1 MLVTGVIVL
10 LITLALVYRRAIGRR
25 FDAVAAALTE
35 IADGDGDLSRTL
47 DASGQH
53 EVSRIGAA
61 FNTFADKLT
70 LTIADVREVTAEL
83 SSVSS
88 ALIQTAQQT
97 GQQVS
102 AQEGETQQVATAVN
116 EMQLTAREIARSASG
131 AATATDQT
139 ADATRAGEQGRGFAV
154 VADKVRTL
162 AGRTQEST
170 QEIHDMT

>member
-25 FDAVAAALTE
+25 LDAVAAALTE

-61 FNTFADKLT
+61 FNTFADKLA

-116 EMQLTAREIARSASG
+116 EMQLTARENARSAGGEPLRPRTNPQMQRVPANKDVASLSLL
-131 AATATDQT
+131 
-139 ADATRAGEQGRGFAV
+139 TRSVHWPGVPRNLRRRS
-154 VADKVRTL
+154 KR
-162 AGRTQEST
+162 
-170 QEIHDMT
+170 